1 MEKFNDFL
9 VLLDANLSGSWWFP
23 ALLIGT
29 GIFFTIYLGLP
40 QFRYFKSALK
50 IVSGKTKSSDSEGET
65 TGFQALTTAMSGAV
79 GTGNIGGVAL
89 AIWTGGPA
97 AIFWMWITAIF
108 GMTTKFVE
116 VTLGHKYR
124 TKLSDGSIS
133 GGPMYY
139 IEQGLN
145 MKWVAILFAFL
156 MMITAIGSGNMPQIN
171 NIALVMNTEFSVP
184 KLFTGLFLG
193 GLLWIII
200 IGGIKRIAS
209 VASKII
215 PIMGLIY
222 FGGALIILI
231 ENYQNVIPSFQA
243 IFAQVFTGS
252 AAVGGFLGASFAM
265 SLKYGVARGLYSNEA
280 GQGSSPIAHASSKNK
295 SIDQGVVSILEP
307 FIDTIVVCSV
317 TALVILSSG
326 VWTQKFDT
334 QFSKTDMVVL
344 DGIYSDDKNDDG
356 NYVFPEDINELTN
369 YVQGIESNIRNYS
382 GTLNVK
388 EGKIVEKN
396 ITIIHLR
403 SIAEDV
409 VFHTPETSDD
419 DETKL
424 SGHLII
430 KNGKVDKAISY
441 TYDSKNKSFRT
452 LDPQSGVKDAESGKI
467 MYELIL
473 NNGLLLDQLIKE
485 VESKI
490 SLEENNP
497 ERDASILRMLLAEKD
512 ELLEKRETNLD
523 KEKSFIFNE
532 IVEGR
537 SLVSSAELTAKA
549 FSNGIM
555 GEYGGKLVAIALLLF
570 AFSTAITWCYYGDR
584 STAYIFGEK
593 GVVWY
598 RNFYV
603 LCFILAAV
611 IDTTVVWNIAYVVV
625 ALVSIPNLI
634 AMFVL
639 RKEMKLLSDD
649 FKVK

>member
-40 QFRYFKSALK
+40 QFKYFKSALK

-193 GLLWIII
+193 ALLWIII

-231 ENYQNVIPSFQA
+231 ENYQNIIPSFHA

-252 AAVGGFLGASFAM
+252 AAMGGFLGASFAM

-334 QFSKTDMVVL
+334 TFSQTDMVIL
-344 DGIYSDDKNDDG
+344 ADQYSDEKNNNGDYLYPEHIIELNKYVQSIDSSVK
-356 NYVFPEDINELTN
+356 NYTGELNVLNGKLTN
-369 YVQGIESNIRNYS
+369 N
-382 GTLNVK
+382 NV
-388 EGKIVEKN
+388 
-396 ITIIHLR
+396 TILHAR
-403 SIAEDV
+403 SIAEDM
-409 VFHTPETSDD
+409 T
-419 DETKL
+419 
-424 SGHLII
+424 
-430 KNGKVDKAISY
+430 IS
-441 TYDSKNKSFRT
+441 
-452 LDPQSGVKDAESGKI
+452 LDGSP
-467 MYELIL
+467 Y
-473 NNGLLLDQLIKE
+473 NGLLNVKDGKIT
-485 VESKI
+485 ESVKV
-490 SLEENNP
+490 
-497 ERDASILRMLLAEKD
+497 DGK
-512 ELLEKRETNLD
+512 
-523 KEKSFIFNE
+523 
-532 IVEGR
+532 

-549 FSNGIM
+549 FSQGVM
-555 GEYGGKLVAIALLLF
+555 GDYGGKLVAIALLLF

>member
-9 VLLDANLSGSWWFP
+9 VFLDANLSGSWWFP

-50 IVSGKTKSSDSEGET
+50 IVSGKTKTSDSEGET

-344 DGIYSDDKNDDG
+344 DGIYSDDKNDAG
-356 NYVFPEDINELTN
+356 TYLYPEHINELTN
-369 YVQGIESNIRNYS
+369 YVQKIDS
-382 GTLNVK
+382 NVK
-388 EGKIVEKN
+388 ELDGTIEIQDGYIKN
-396 ITIIHLR
+396 NSITVIHLR
-403 SIAEDV
+403 SIAEDIIV
-409 VFHTPETSDD
+409 KGSDGVLFNGMLVMN
-419 DETKL
+419 K
-424 SGHLII
+424 
-430 KNGKVDKAISY
+430 GKV
-441 TYDSKNKSFRT
+441 
-452 LDPQSGVKDAESGKI
+452 
-467 MYELIL
+467 
-473 NNGLLLDQLIKE
+473 
-485 VESKI
+485 
-490 SLEENNP
+490 
-497 ERDASILRMLLAEKD
+497 
-512 ELLEKRETNLD
+512 
-523 KEKSFIFNE
+523 EKSFPLQDINSLKQIYADYYQQINNTEISDEDLININNNLNE
-532 IVEGR
+532 SIKGFKTDEVTFEGK

>member
-1 MEKFNDFL
+1 MEKFNDIL
-9 VLLDANLSGSWWFP
+9 ILLDANLSGSWWFP

-29 GIFFTIYLGLP
+29 GIFFTIYLGFP
-40 QFRYFKSALK
+40 QFKYFRSALK
-50 IVSGKTKSSDSEGET
+50 IVSGKNKDEDNDGET

-108 GMTTKFVE
+108 GMTTKYVE

-124 TKLSDGSIS
+124 TKLEDGSIS

-193 GLLWIII
+193 ILLWIII

-215 PIMGLIY
+215 PIMGLVY
-222 FGGALIILI
+222 FGGALIILV
-231 ENYQNVIPSFQA
+231 ENYQNIIPSFNA

-326 VWTQKFDT
+326 VWTEKFDT
-334 QFSKTDMVVL
+334 TFSKTDTIVL
-344 DGIYSDDKNDDG
+344 NGVYSDEKNSE
-356 NYVFPEDINELTN
+356 NKYVYPEDVNELTK
-369 YVQGIESNIRNYS
+369 YVQKLDSNVKGYS
-382 GTLNVK
+382 GSIDVKDGILLN
-388 EGKIVEKN
+388 N
-396 ITIIHLR
+396 DITIIHSR
-403 SIAEDV
+403 SIAEDI
-409 VFHTPETSDD
+409 TITSGGSPYYRAVLNDVEFNNLTYD
-419 DETKL
+419 QFIAISAYTDNLDTNL
-424 SGHLII
+424 YTGSLNVL
-430 KNGKVDKAISY
+430 NGKIIDQVTI
-441 TYDSKNKSFRT
+441 
-452 LDPQSGVKDAESGKI
+452 EGK
-467 MYELIL
+467 
-473 NNGLLLDQLIKE
+473 
-485 VESKI
+485 
-490 SLEENNP
+490 
-497 ERDASILRMLLAEKD
+497 
-512 ELLEKRETNLD
+512 
-523 KEKSFIFNE
+523 
-532 IVEGR
+532 

-549 FSNGIM
+549 FSQGIL
-555 GEYGGKLVAIALLLF
+555 GQYGGKLVAIALLLF

-584 STAYIFGEK
+584 STAYIFGER
-593 GVVWY
+593 GVIWY

-603 LCFILAAV
+603 LCFVLAAV

-639 RKEMKLLSDD
+639 RKEM
-649 FKVK
+649 

>member
-1 MEKFNDFL
+1 MDQFNEFL
-9 VLLDANLSGSWWFP
+9 ILLDGNLSGSWWFP
-23 ALLIGT
+23 VLLVGT
-29 GIFFTIYLGLP
+29 GIFFTIYLGFP
-40 QFRYFKSALK
+40 QFRFFGKAWHL
-50 IVSGKTKSSDSEGET
+50 VSGKNKKIDGEGET
-65 TGFQALTTAMSGAV
+65 TAFEALTTAMSGAV

-116 VTLGHKYR
+116 VTMGHKYR
-124 TKLSDGSIS
+124 TKLADGSIS

-139 IEQGLN
+139 IEHALN
-145 MKWVAILFAFL
+145 MKWAGILFAFL

-193 GLLWIII
+193 ILLWIII
-200 IGGIKRIAS
+200 IGGIRRIAS

-222 FGGALIILI
+222 FGGALVILT
-231 ENYQNVIPSFQA
+231 ENYQNIIPSFNA
-243 IFAQVFTGS
+243 IFSQVFTGS

-334 QFSKTDMVVL
+334 TFAKTDMVIL
-344 DGIYSDDKNDDG
+344 EGLYSDEKNTDG
-356 NYVFPEDINELTN
+356 SYVFPDHINELTN
-369 YVQGIESNIRNYS
+369 YVQSIKSNVSEYS
-382 GTLNVK
+382 GELTIEN
-388 EGKIVEKN
+388 GKLIN
-396 ITIIHLR
+396 SDITILHSR
-403 SIAEDV
+403 SIAENV
-409 VFHTPETSDD
+409 
-419 DETKL
+419 
-424 SGHLII
+424 LI
-430 KNGKVDKAISY
+430 KDNS
-441 TYDSKNKSFRT
+441 SKN
-452 LDPQSGVKDAESGKI
+452 LYSGILNVVDGKI
-467 MYELIL
+467 VDPVIL
-473 NNGLLLDQLIKE
+473 
-485 VESKI
+485 
-490 SLEENNP
+490 
-497 ERDASILRMLLAEKD
+497 
-512 ELLEKRETNLD
+512 
-523 KEKSFIFNE
+523 
-532 IVEGR
+532 EGK

-549 FSNGIM
+549 FSQGTF
-555 GEYGGKLVAIALLLF
+555 GDYGGKLVAIALLLF

-584 STAYIFGEK
+584 STAYIFGER
-593 GVVWY
+593 GVFWY

-611 IDTTVVWNIAYVVV
+611 IDTTIVWNIAYVVV

-634 AMFVL
+634 ALFVL
-639 RKEMKLLSDD
+639 RGEMKQLTND
-649 FKVK
+649 FTSKS

>member
-1 MEKFNDFL
+1 MEQFNSFL
-9 VLLDANLSGSWWFP
+9 VLLDSNLSGSWWFP

-29 GIFFTIYLGLP
+29 GVYFTIYLGFP
-40 QFRYFKSALK
+40 QFKYFKSAFN
-50 IVSGKTKSSDSEGET
+50 IVSGKANNTETDGET

-124 TKLSDGSIS
+124 TKLKDGSIS

-171 NIALVMNTEFSVP
+171 NIALVMNTEFAVP

-193 GLLWIII
+193 TLLWIII

-231 ENYQNVIPSFQA
+231 ENYQNIIPSFNA

-252 AAVGGFLGASFAM
+252 AAMGGFLGASFAM

-307 FIDTIVVCSV
+307 FIDTLVVCTV
-317 TALVILSSG
+317 TALVILSSN
-326 VWTQKFDT
+326 VWTEKFDT
-334 QFSKTDMVVL
+334 NFSKTDMIVL
-344 DGIYSDDKNDDG
+344 NGSYSDKLN
-356 NYVFPEDINELTN
+356 EDNSFVYPNQINELTK
-369 YVQGIESNIRNYS
+369 YVQNIDSSVEEFNGI
-382 GTLNVK
+382 LNV
-388 EGKIVEKN
+388 EDGKILNNN
-396 ITIIHLR
+396 ITVIHLR
-403 SIAEDV
+403 SIAEDIV
-409 VFHTPETSDD
+409 VRDANKNLFNGSINID
-419 DETKL
+419 
-424 SGHLII
+424 
-430 KNGKVDKAISY
+430 NGKA
-441 TYDSKNKSFRT
+441 
-452 LDPQSGVKDAESGKI
+452 KDAVTFEGK
-467 MYELIL
+467 
-473 NNGLLLDQLIKE
+473 
-485 VESKI
+485 
-490 SLEENNP
+490 
-497 ERDASILRMLLAEKD
+497 
-512 ELLEKRETNLD
+512 
-523 KEKSFIFNE
+523 
-532 IVEGR
+532 

-549 FSNGIM
+549 FSNGIL
-555 GEYGGKLVAIALLLF
+555 GDYGGKLVAIALLLF

-593 GVVWY
+593 GVIWY

-603 LCFILAAV
+603 LCFILASV

-639 RKEMKLLSDD
+639 RKEMKLLSDE
-649 FKVK
+649 FITK

>member
-1 MEKFNDFL
+1 MDQFNEFL
-9 VLLDANLSGSWWFP
+9 ILLDSNLSGSWWFP
-23 ALLIGT
+23 ILLVGT
-29 GIFFTIYLGLP
+29 GIFFTIYLGFP
-40 QFRYFKSALK
+40 QFRFF
-50 IVSGKTKSSDSEGET
+50 GKAWHLVAGKNKKTDSDGET
-65 TGFQALTTAMSGAV
+65 TAFEALTTAMSGAV

-116 VTLGHKYR
+116 VTMGHKYR
-124 TKLSDGSIS
+124 TKLADGSIS

-139 IEQGLN
+139 IESALN
-145 MKWVAILFAFL
+145 MKWAGILFAFL

-193 GLLWIII
+193 ALLWIII

-222 FGGALIILI
+222 FGGALIILT
-231 ENYQNVIPSFQA
+231 ENYQNIIPSFNA
-243 IFAQVFTGS
+243 IFSQVFTGS

-334 QFSKTDMVVL
+334 TFAKTDMVIL
-344 DGIYSDDKNDDG
+344 DGIYSDEKNSDG
-356 NYVFPEDINELTN
+356 SYIYPNHISELTN
-369 YVQGIESNIRNYS
+369 YVQSIESD
-382 GTLNVK
+382 VK
-388 EGKIVEKN
+388 EYNGTISIENGRIDNSN
-396 ITIIHLR
+396 ITILHSR

-409 VFHTPETSDD
+409 EVLNTDKD
-419 DETKL
+419 IY
-424 SGHLII
+424 SGSLNI
-430 KNGKVDKAISY
+430 VD
-441 TYDSKNKSFRT
+441 
-452 LDPQSGVKDAESGKI
+452 GKI
-467 MYELIL
+467 
-473 NNGLLLDQLIKE
+473 
-485 VESKI
+485 
-490 SLEENNP
+490 LEP
-497 ERDASILRMLLAEKD
+497 VTLRGK
-512 ELLEKRETNLD
+512 
-523 KEKSFIFNE
+523 
-532 IVEGR
+532 

-549 FSNGIM
+549 FSQGIF
-555 GEYGGKLVAIALLLF
+555 GDYGGKLVAIALLLF

-584 STAYIFGEK
+584 STAYIFGER
-593 GVVWY
+593 GVFWY

-611 IDTTVVWNIAYVVV
+611 IDTTIVWNIAYVVV

-634 AMFVL
+634 ALFVL
-639 RKEMKLLSDD
+639 RNEMKDLTNE
-649 FKVK
+649 FIKEN

>member
-1 MEKFNDFL
+1 MNQFNEFL
-9 VLLDANLSGSWWFP
+9 LLLDSNLSGSWWFP
-23 ALLIGT
+23 ILLVGT
-29 GIFFTIYLGLP
+29 GIFFTIYLGFP
-40 QFRYFKSALK
+40 QFRFFGKAWKL
-50 IVSGKTKSSDSEGET
+50 VSGKNTKSDAEGET
-65 TGFQALTTAMSGAV
+65 TAFEALTTAMSGAV

-116 VTLGHKYR
+116 VTMGHKYR
-124 TKLSDGSIS
+124 TKLEDGSIS

-139 IEQGLN
+139 IEHALN
-145 MKWVAILFAFL
+145 MKWAGILFAFL

-193 GLLWIII
+193 VLLWIII

-222 FGGALIILI
+222 FGGALVILI
-231 ENYQNVIPSFQA
+231 ENYQNIIPSFNA

-280 GQGSSPIAHASSKNK
+280 GQGSSPIAHASSKNT

-326 VWTQKFDT
+326 VWTEKFDT
-334 QFSKTDMVVL
+334 TFSKTDMVVL
-344 DGIYSDDKNDDG
+344 DGTYSDEENNDGSYLYPNDM
-356 NYVFPEDINELTN
+356 NQLTR
-369 YVQGIESNIRNYS
+369 YVQSIDSDVAEFS
-382 GTLNVK
+382 GVLEIQ
-388 EGKIVEKN
+388 EGQLISSD
-396 ITIIHLR
+396 ITVLHSR
-403 SIAEDV
+403 SIAENILVKD
-409 VFHTPETSDD
+409 
-419 DETKL
+419 
-424 SGHLII
+424 
-430 KNGKVDKAISY
+430 NVDKTLY
-441 TYDSKNKSFRT
+441 TGSLTVFDGR
-452 LDPQSGVKDAESGKI
+452 
-467 MYELIL
+467 
-473 NNGLLLDQLIKE
+473 IKE
-485 VESKI
+485 PVI
-490 SLEENNP
+490 
-497 ERDASILRMLLAEKD
+497 I
-512 ELLEKRETNLD
+512 
-523 KEKSFIFNE
+523 
-532 IVEGR
+532 EGK

-549 FSNGIM
+549 FSQGIF
-555 GEYGGKLVAIALLLF
+555 GQYGGKLVAIALLLF

-584 STAYIFGEK
+584 STAYIFGER
-593 GVVWY
+593 GVFWY

-611 IDTTVVWNIAYVVV
+611 IDTTIVWNIAYVVV

-634 AMFVL
+634 AIFVL
-639 RKEMKLLSDD
+639 RKEMKDLTKEFIIKS
-649 FKVK
+649 

>member
-1 MEKFNDFL
+1 MTQFNDFL
-9 VLLDANLSGSWWFP
+9 LLLDSNLSGSWWFP
-23 ALLIGT
+23 ILLVGT
-29 GIFFTIYLGLP
+29 GIFFTVYLGFP
-40 QFRYFKSALK
+40 QFRFFGKAWKL
-50 IVSGKTKSSDSEGET
+50 VSGKNNKSDEEGET
-65 TGFQALTTAMSGAV
+65 TGFEALTTAMSGAV

-116 VTLGHKYR
+116 VTMGHKYR
-124 TKLSDGSIS
+124 TKLDDGSIS

-139 IEQGLN
+139 IEHALN
-145 MKWVAILFAFL
+145 MKWAGILFAFL

-193 GLLWIII
+193 ALLWVII

-231 ENYQNVIPSFQA
+231 ENYQNIIPSFNA
-243 IFAQVFTGS
+243 IFSQVFTGS

-280 GQGSSPIAHASSKNK
+280 GQGSSPIAHASSKNT

-326 VWTQKFDT
+326 VWTEKFDT
-334 QFSKTDMVVL
+334 TFSKTDMVIL
-344 DGIYSDDKNDDG
+344 EGTYSDQENIDG
-356 NYVFPEDINELTN
+356 TYIYPDHMNQLTRYVKS
-369 YVQGIESNIRNYS
+369 IESDVNEFSGIINIED
-382 GTLNVK
+382 GKLLNT
-388 EGKIVEKN
+388 N
-396 ITIIHLR
+396 ITVLHSR
-403 SIAEDV
+403 SIAENV
-409 VFHTPETSDD
+409 VVKNNSD
-419 DETKL
+419 KNL
-424 SGHLII
+424 YSGSLNVL
-430 KNGKVDKAISY
+430 NGKVIEPV
-441 TYDSKNKSFRT
+441 
-452 LDPQSGVKDAESGKI
+452 LIEGK
-467 MYELIL
+467 
-473 NNGLLLDQLIKE
+473 
-485 VESKI
+485 
-490 SLEENNP
+490 
-497 ERDASILRMLLAEKD
+497 
-512 ELLEKRETNLD
+512 
-523 KEKSFIFNE
+523 
-532 IVEGR
+532 

-549 FSNGIM
+549 FSQGTF
-555 GEYGGKLVAIALLLF
+555 GDYGGKLVAIALLLF

-584 STAYIFGEK
+584 STAYIFGER
-593 GVVWY
+593 GVFWY

-611 IDTTVVWNIAYVVV
+611 IDTTIVWNIAYVVV

-634 AMFVL
+634 ALFVL
-639 RKEMKLLSDD
+639 RNEMKNLTNE
-649 FKVK
+649 FIKEN

>member
-1 MEKFNDFL
+1 MDQFNEFL
-9 VLLDANLSGSWWFP
+9 ILLDSNLSGSWWFP
-23 ALLIGT
+23 ILLVGT
-29 GIFFTIYLGLP
+29 GVFFTIYLGFP
-40 QFRYFKSALK
+40 QFRFFGKAWHL
-50 IVSGKTKSSDSEGET
+50 VSGKNKKIDSDGET
-65 TGFQALTTAMSGAV
+65 TAFEALTTAMSGAV

-116 VTLGHKYR
+116 VTMGHKYR
-124 TKLSDGSIS
+124 TKLADGSIS

-139 IEQGLN
+139 IESALN
-145 MKWVAILFAFL
+145 MKWAGILFAFL

-193 GLLWIII
+193 ILLWIII

-222 FGGALIILI
+222 FGGALIILT
-231 ENYQNVIPSFQA
+231 ENYQNIIPSFNA
-243 IFAQVFTGS
+243 IFSQVFTGS

-334 QFSKTDMVVL
+334 TFAKTDMVIL
-344 DGIYSDDKNDDG
+344 DGIYSDKKTTDG
-356 NYVFPEDINELTN
+356 SYVYPDHINELTN
-369 YVQGIESNIRNYS
+369 YVQSLDS
-382 GTLNVK
+382 DVK
-388 EGKIVEKN
+388 EFNGNIDIENGKFTDTG
-396 ITIIHLR
+396 ITVLHSR

-409 VFHTPETSDD
+409 VVLNNDKNVYTGP
-419 DETKL
+419 L
-424 SGHLII
+424 NII
-430 KNGKVDKAISY
+430 D
-441 TYDSKNKSFRT
+441 
-452 LDPQSGVKDAESGKI
+452 GKI
-467 MYELIL
+467 SEQVIL
-473 NNGLLLDQLIKE
+473 
-485 VESKI
+485 
-490 SLEENNP
+490 
-497 ERDASILRMLLAEKD
+497 
-512 ELLEKRETNLD
+512 
-523 KEKSFIFNE
+523 
-532 IVEGR
+532 EGK

-549 FSNGIM
+549 FSQGVL

-584 STAYIFGEK
+584 STAYIFGER
-593 GVVWY
+593 GVFWY

-611 IDTTVVWNIAYVVV
+611 IDTTIVWNIAYVVV

-634 AMFVL
+634 ALFVL
-639 RKEMKLLSDD
+639 RNEMRDLTNE
-649 FKVK
+649 FVKDYE

>member
-1 MEKFNDFL
+1 MTQFNDFL
-9 VLLDANLSGSWWFP
+9 LLLDSNLSGSWWFP
-23 ALLIGT
+23 ILLVGT
-29 GIFFTIYLGLP
+29 GIFFTVYLGFP
-40 QFRYFKSALK
+40 QFRFFGKAWKL
-50 IVSGKTKSSDSEGET
+50 VSGKNNKSDEEGET
-65 TGFQALTTAMSGAV
+65 TGFEALTTAMSGAV

-116 VTLGHKYR
+116 VTMGHKYR
-124 TKLSDGSIS
+124 TKLDDGSIS

-139 IEQGLN
+139 IEHALN
-145 MKWVAILFAFL
+145 MKWAGILFAFL

-193 GLLWIII
+193 ALLWVII

-231 ENYQNVIPSFQA
+231 ENYQNIIPSFNA
-243 IFAQVFTGS
+243 IFSQVFTGS

-334 QFSKTDMVVL
+334 TFAKTDMVIL
-344 DGIYSDDKNDDG
+344 DGIYSDEKNSDG
-356 NYVFPEDINELTN
+356 TYVHPGHINELTN
-369 YVQGIESNIRNYS
+369 YVQSLDSDVKEYS
-382 GTLNVK
+382 GTIYI
-388 EGKIVEKN
+388 EDG
-396 ITIIHLR
+396 TIIDSDITVLHSR
-403 SIAEDV
+403 SIAEDIKV
-409 VFHTPETSDD
+409 
-419 DETKL
+419 
-424 SGHLII
+424 I
-430 KNGKVDKAISY
+430 KNDKNLYTGTLNIVD
-441 TYDSKNKSFRT
+441 
-452 LDPQSGVKDAESGKI
+452 GKI
-467 MYELIL
+467 L
-473 NNGLLLDQLIKE
+473 
-485 VESKI
+485 ESVV
-490 SLEENNP
+490 LEG
-497 ERDASILRMLLAEKD
+497 K
-512 ELLEKRETNLD
+512 
-523 KEKSFIFNE
+523 
-532 IVEGR
+532 

-549 FSNGIM
+549 FSQGIL

-584 STAYIFGEK
+584 STAYIFGER
-593 GVVWY
+593 GVFWY

-611 IDTTVVWNIAYVVV
+611 IDTTIVWNIAYVVV

-634 AMFVL
+634 ALFVL
-639 RKEMKLLSDD
+639 RNEMKDLTNK
-649 FKVK
+649 FIKEN

>member
-1 MEKFNDFL
+1 MEQFNSFL
-9 VLLDANLSGSWWFP
+9 VLLDSNLSGSWWFP

-29 GIFFTIYLGLP
+29 GVYFTIYLGFP
-40 QFRYFKSALK
+40 QFKYFKSAFN
-50 IVSGKTKSSDSEGET
+50 IVSGKANNTESDGET

-124 TKLSDGSIS
+124 TKLKDGSIS

-171 NIALVMNTEFSVP
+171 NIALVMNTEFAVP

-193 GLLWIII
+193 TLLWIII

-231 ENYQNVIPSFQA
+231 ENYQNIIPSFNA

-252 AAVGGFLGASFAM
+252 AAMGGFLGASFAM

-307 FIDTIVVCSV
+307 FIDTLVVCTV
-317 TALVILSSG
+317 TALVILSSN
-326 VWTQKFDT
+326 VWTEKFDT
-334 QFSKTDMVVL
+334 NFSKTDMIVL
-344 DGIYSDDKNDDG
+344 NGSYSDKLN
-356 NYVFPEDINELTN
+356 EDNSFVYPDQINELTK
-369 YVQGIESNIRNYS
+369 YVQNIDSSVEEFNGI
-382 GTLNVK
+382 LNV
-388 EGKIVEKN
+388 EDGKILNNN
-396 ITIIHLR
+396 ITVIHLR
-403 SIAEDV
+403 SIAEDIV
-409 VFHTPETSDD
+409 VRDANKNLFNGSINID
-419 DETKL
+419 
-424 SGHLII
+424 
-430 KNGKVDKAISY
+430 NGKA
-441 TYDSKNKSFRT
+441 
-452 LDPQSGVKDAESGKI
+452 KDAVTFEGK
-467 MYELIL
+467 
-473 NNGLLLDQLIKE
+473 
-485 VESKI
+485 
-490 SLEENNP
+490 
-497 ERDASILRMLLAEKD
+497 
-512 ELLEKRETNLD
+512 
-523 KEKSFIFNE
+523 
-532 IVEGR
+532 

-549 FSNGIM
+549 FSNGIL
-555 GEYGGKLVAIALLLF
+555 GDYGGKLVAIALLLF
-570 AFSTAITWCYYGDR
+570 ASSTAITWCYYGDR

-593 GVVWY
+593 GVIWY

-639 RKEMKLLSDD
+639 RKEMKLLSDE
-649 FKVK
+649 FITK

>member
-1 MEKFNDFL
+1 MEQFNSFL
-9 VLLDANLSGSWWFP
+9 VLLDSNLSGSWWFP

-29 GIFFTIYLGLP
+29 GVYFTIYLGFP
-40 QFRYFKSALK
+40 QFKYFKSAFN
-50 IVSGKTKSSDSEGET
+50 IVSGKANNTETDGET

-124 TKLSDGSIS
+124 TKLKDGSIS

-156 MMITAIGSGNMPQIN
+156 MMITAIGSVNMPQIN
-171 NIALVMNTEFSVP
+171 NIALVMNTEFAVP

-193 GLLWIII
+193 TLLWIII

-231 ENYQNVIPSFQA
+231 ENYQNIIPSFNA

-252 AAVGGFLGASFAM
+252 AAMGGFLGASFAM

-307 FIDTIVVCSV
+307 FIDTLVVCTV
-317 TALVILSSG
+317 TALVILSSN
-326 VWTQKFDT
+326 VWTEKFDT
-334 QFSKTDMVVL
+334 NFSKTDMIVL
-344 DGIYSDDKNDDG
+344 NGSYSDKLN
-356 NYVFPEDINELTN
+356 EDNSFVYPDQINELTK
-369 YVQGIESNIRNYS
+369 YVQNIDSSVEEFNGILNI
-382 GTLNVK
+382 
-388 EGKIVEKN
+388 EDGKILNNN
-396 ITIIHLR
+396 ITVIHLR
-403 SIAEDV
+403 SIAEDIV
-409 VFHTPETSDD
+409 VRDANKNLFNGSIDID
-419 DETKL
+419 
-424 SGHLII
+424 
-430 KNGKVDKAISY
+430 NGKA
-441 TYDSKNKSFRT
+441 
-452 LDPQSGVKDAESGKI
+452 KDAVTFEGK
-467 MYELIL
+467 
-473 NNGLLLDQLIKE
+473 
-485 VESKI
+485 
-490 SLEENNP
+490 
-497 ERDASILRMLLAEKD
+497 
-512 ELLEKRETNLD
+512 
-523 KEKSFIFNE
+523 
-532 IVEGR
+532 

-549 FSNGIM
+549 FSNGIL
-555 GEYGGKLVAIALLLF
+555 GDYGGKLVAIALLLF

-593 GVVWY
+593 GVIWY

-639 RKEMKLLSDD
+639 RKEMKLLSDE
-649 FKVK
+649 FITK

>member
-1 MEKFNDFL
+1 MDQFNEFL
-9 VLLDANLSGSWWFP
+9 ILLDSNLSGSWWFP
-23 ALLIGT
+23 ILLVGT
-29 GIFFTIYLGLP
+29 GIFFTIYLGFP
-40 QFRYFKSALK
+40 QFRFFGKAWHL
-50 IVSGKTKSSDSEGET
+50 VSGKNKKTYSDGET
-65 TGFQALTTAMSGAV
+65 TAFEALTTAMSGAV

-116 VTLGHKYR
+116 VTMGHKYR
-124 TKLSDGSIS
+124 TKLADGSIS

-139 IEQGLN
+139 IESALN
-145 MKWVAILFAFL
+145 MKWAGILFAFL

-193 GLLWIII
+193 TLLWIII

-222 FGGALIILI
+222 FGGALIILT
-231 ENYQNVIPSFQA
+231 ENYQNIIPSFNA
-243 IFAQVFTGS
+243 IFSQVFTGS

-334 QFSKTDMVVL
+334 TFAKTDMVIL
-344 DGIYSDDKNDDG
+344 DGVYSDEKNSDG
-356 NYVFPEDINELTN
+356 SYVYPDHISELTN
-369 YVQGIESNIRNYS
+369 YVQSIESN
-382 GTLNVK
+382 VK
-388 EGKIVEKN
+388 EYNGTISIEDGRIYDSN
-396 ITIIHLR
+396 ITILHSR
-403 SIAEDV
+403 SIAEDIEV
-409 VFHTPETSDD
+409 LNAD
-419 DETKL
+419 KNIY
-424 SGHLII
+424 SGSLNII
-430 KNGKVDKAISY
+430 D
-441 TYDSKNKSFRT
+441 
-452 LDPQSGVKDAESGKI
+452 GKI
-467 MYELIL
+467 
-473 NNGLLLDQLIKE
+473 
-485 VESKI
+485 
-490 SLEENNP
+490 LEP
-497 ERDASILRMLLAEKD
+497 VTLRGK
-512 ELLEKRETNLD
+512 
-523 KEKSFIFNE
+523 
-532 IVEGR
+532 

-549 FSNGIM
+549 FSQGIF

-584 STAYIFGEK
+584 STAYIFGER
-593 GVVWY
+593 GVFWY

-611 IDTTVVWNIAYVVV
+611 IDTTIVWNIAYVVV

-634 AMFVL
+634 ALFVL
-639 RKEMKLLSDD
+639 RNEMKDLTNE
-649 FKVK
+649 FIKEN

>member
-1 MEKFNDFL
+1 MEQFNNFL
-9 VLLDANLSGSWWFP
+9 ILLDSNLSGSWWFP

-29 GIFFTIYLGLP
+29 GIFFTIYLGFP
-40 QFRYFKSALK
+40 QFKYFNSALK
-50 IVSGKTKSSDSEGET
+50 IVSGKTKSTDQDGET

-108 GMTTKFVE
+108 GMTTKYVE

-193 GLLWIII
+193 ALLWVII

-222 FGGALIILI
+222 FGGALIILA
-231 ENYQNVIPSFQA
+231 ENYQNIIPSFNA

-334 QFSKTDMVVL
+334 NFSKTDMVIL
-344 DGIYSDDKNDDG
+344 EGTYSDEKNIDG
-356 NYVFPEDINELTN
+356 DYLYPKQINELN
-369 YVQGIESNIRNYS
+369 SYVQSLDS
-382 GTLNVK
+382 DVK
-388 EGKIVEKN
+388 EFSGELTVQDGNLITQN
-396 ITIIHLR
+396 ITILHSR

-409 VFHTPETSDD
+409 TISDQD
-419 DETKL
+419 DSNLFTGVL
-424 SGHLII
+424 NVD
-430 KNGKVDKAISY
+430 NGKIIESVDIK
-441 TYDSKNKSFRT
+441 
-452 LDPQSGVKDAESGKI
+452 GK
-467 MYELIL
+467 
-473 NNGLLLDQLIKE
+473 
-485 VESKI
+485 
-490 SLEENNP
+490 
-497 ERDASILRMLLAEKD
+497 
-512 ELLEKRETNLD
+512 
-523 KEKSFIFNE
+523 
-532 IVEGR
+532 

-549 FSNGIM
+549 FSQGIM
-555 GEYGGKLVAIALLLF
+555 GQYGGKLVAIALLLF
-570 AFSTAITWCYYGDR
+570 AFSTSITWCYYGDR

-593 GVVWY
+593 GVIWY

-603 LCFILAAV
+603 LCFVLAAV
-611 IDTTVVWNIAYVVV
+611 IDTTIVWNIAYVVV

-639 RKEMKLLSDD
+639 RKEMKSLSDN
-649 FKVK
+649 FEVK